1 MKKTPLIISIV
12 ALVISATLL
21 VLFLIGPNKNIKKAS
36 VSENETSAVA
46 GDIVYVQIDSLIIQY
61 DMFNDLRS
69 AFESK
74 AQSVQDDLSKKG
86 RKLESDGKSFENQIN
101 KGLLTRSTAEQQ
113 QKSLLKRQE
122 DLQGLANQ
130 RQRELQEEEYVLNN
144 TVMDAIKSFLIE
156 YNKTHNYSMILTTS
170 GSTNVVIV
178 GNPAIDITK
187 DVIEGLNEA
196 YIKTRNTK

>member
-1 MKKTPLIISIV
+1 MKKTPLILSIV

-36 VSENETSAVA
+36 VSEKETSAVA

-122 DLQGLANQ
+122 DLQSLANQ

-156 YNKTHNYSMILTTS
+156 YNKTHNYSMIITTS

-187 DVIEGLNEA
+187 DVMEGLNEE
-196 YIKTRNTK
+196 YIKARNTK

>member
-1 MKKTPLIISIV
+1 MKKTPLILSIV

-36 VSENETSAVA
+36 VSEKETSAVA

-122 DLQGLANQ
+122 DLQSLANQ

-156 YNKTHNYSMILTTS
+156 YNKTHNYSMIITTS

-187 DVIEGLNEA
+187 DVMEGLNEA

>member
-1 MKKTPLIISIV
+1 MKKTPLILSIV

-36 VSENETSAVA
+36 VSEKETSAVA

-122 DLQGLANQ
+122 DLQSLANQ

-187 DVIEGLNEA
+187 DVMEGLNEE
-196 YIKTRNTK
+196 YIKARNTK

>member
-1 MKKTPLIISIV
+1 MKKTPLILSIV

-36 VSENETSAVA
+36 VSEKETSAVA

-122 DLQGLANQ
+122 DLQSLANQ

-156 YNKTHNYSMILTTS
+156 YNKTHNYSMIITTS

-187 DVIEGLNEA
+187 
-196 YIKTRNTK
+196 

>member
-156 YNKTHNYSMILTTS
+156 YNKTHNYSMIITTS

-187 DVIEGLNEA
+187 DVMEGLNEA

>member
-1 MKKTPLIISIV
+1 MKKTPLILSIV

-36 VSENETSAVA
+36 VSEKETSAVA

-122 DLQGLANQ
+122 DLQSLANQ

-187 DVIEGLNEA
+187 DVMEGLNEE

>member
-1 MKKTPLIISIV
+1 MKKTPLILSIV

-36 VSENETSAVA
+36 VSEKETSAVA

-122 DLQGLANQ
+122 DLQSLANQ

-187 DVIEGLNEA
+187 DVMEGLNEA

>member
-21 VLFLIGPNKNIKKAS
+21 VLFLIGPNRNIKKAS

-156 YNKTHNYSMILTTS
+156 YNKTHNYSMIITTS

-187 DVIEGLNEA
+187 DVMEGLNEA